1 MNGSGVDLE
10 CEVEQQ
16 MYSNGTLLL
25 LLAVPLGTA
34 AAADI
39 AVWSVHTFSHTN
51 EESW

>member
-10 CEVEQQ
+10 CQVEQQ

-25 LLAVPLGTA
+25 LLAVPLATA
-34 AAADI
+34 AAADTV
-39 AVWSVHTFSHTN
+39 AWSVHTLSHIN